1 MQARTV
7 LLVSL
12 PNRFGRLSETS
23 RAGRRE
29 ASGTP
34 MKASE
39 VHKELSTMTKTTKA
53 ATEANTHV
61 FTKRIRPAVA
71 KASIAVLAAVMTFG
85 MAGGAFAQASSAETS
100 DMSSAGNTNGGGLP
114 QIQTQGA
121 VSFTSGGVGL
131 DESHALIRE
140 QAHWPL
146 SLRFTGPTADY
157 LADVHVRI
165 ADEKNAEVL
174 KTDAMGPYM
183 LVKLPPGRYTVYAR
197 YKDSEKKQTVT
208 VAGNGKAKVDF
219 HWSIQ

>member
-1 MQARTV
+1 
-7 LLVSL
+7 
-12 PNRFGRLSETS
+12 
-23 RAGRRE
+23 
-29 ASGTP
+29 
-34 MKASE
+34 
-39 VHKELSTMTKTTKA
+39 MTKTTKA
-53 ATEANTHV
+53 ATEANTHAL
-61 FTKRIRPAVA
+61 TKRTRPAAA

-208 VAGNGKAKVDF
+208 VAGNGKAKADF